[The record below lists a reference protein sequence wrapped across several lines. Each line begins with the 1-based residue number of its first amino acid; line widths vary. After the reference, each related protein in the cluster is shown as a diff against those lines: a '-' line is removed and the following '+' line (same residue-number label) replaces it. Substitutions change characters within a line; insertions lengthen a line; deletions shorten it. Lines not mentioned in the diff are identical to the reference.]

1 MCVYL
6 FPNHL
11 ATNYFLSLVMGMSV
25 GDHRYSSQIVNGG
38 HEQIFLVSVGT
49 TRPALP
55 SFFFYYSK
63 CI

>member
-1 MCVYL
+1 MCVFVSKSPSNQL
-6 FPNHL
+6 FFIIG
-11 ATNYFLSLVMGMSV
+11 YGMSV